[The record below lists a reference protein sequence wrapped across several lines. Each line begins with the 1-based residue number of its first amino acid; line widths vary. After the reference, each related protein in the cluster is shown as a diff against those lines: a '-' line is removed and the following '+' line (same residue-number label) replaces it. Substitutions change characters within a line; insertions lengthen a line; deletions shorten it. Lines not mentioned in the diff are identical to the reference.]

1 MKFER
6 KREIEDRREREIVQH
21 ATNNTVQY
29 NSIQNIIAQYSTVQY
44 NAIKFNIP
52 QYNTRQYN
60 D

>member
-6 KREIEDRREREIVQH
+6 KRGIEDRREREIVQH

-52 QYNTRQYN
+52 
-60 D
+60 